1 MNYSQN
7 VPFYQYF
14 FMYNLTNPVEVHHGG
29 IVRATSLGSE
39 LICVVACV

>member
-29 IVRATSLGSE
+29 IVRATSLMNG
-39 LICVVACV
+39 LIFILACV